1 MSCVRV
7 CVENHTPR
15 FYIYSRYPFVWVVCA
30 VIYINKSESQ
40 IQIMASVLDLNCWKR
55 VVCAPFYICAV
66 NIKSY
71 GLWDF
76 Y

>member
-1 MSCVRV
+1 MSCVRMCLKTHPKILYILV
-7 CVENHTPR
+7 VPYR
-15 FYIYSRYPFVWVVCA
+15 VGGVRDYIYKKTKA
-30 VIYINKSESQ
+30 KSFPV
-40 IQIMASVLDLNCWKR
+40 VLDLNCWKR

>member
-1 MSCVRV
+1 MCGHVLK
-7 CVENHTPR
+7 NTPPR

-30 VIYINKSESQ
+30 IIYINKNK
-40 IQIMASVLDLNCWKR
+40 IQIRASVLNLNCWKP

>member
-1 MSCVRV
+1 MCSHVLK
-7 CVENHTPR
+7 NTPPR
-15 FYIYSRYPFVWVVCA
+15 FDIYSRYHFVWVVCA
-30 VIYINKSESQ
+30 IIYINKNKSK
-40 IQIMASVLDLNCWKR
+40 IKIRASALNLNCWKP

-71 GLWDF
+71 RLWDF

>member
-1 MSCVRV
+1 MCGHVLK
-7 CVENHTPR
+7 NTPPR
-15 FYIYSRYPFVWVVCA
+15 FYIYSRYPFVWVVFA
-30 VIYINKSESQ
+30 IIYINKNK
-40 IQIMASVLDLNCWKR
+40 IQIRASVLNLNCWKP

>member
-1 MSCVRV
+1 MSCV
-7 CVENHTPR
+7 CACAEKHTPR
-15 FYIYSRYPFVWVVCA
+15 FHIYSRYHFVWVVCA
-30 VIYINKSESQ
+30 IIYKLQ
-40 IQIMASVLDLNCWKR
+40 IKLKTNTVVLDLNCWKR